1 MQPENW
7 LRGRFRAE
15 CERGWLD
22 VDFTLAPT
30 QPPRLQFLRLTSGM
44 PPDDGLAT
52 AARGPAAAGTS
63 PRETTCVP

>member
-1 MQPENW
+1 VQPENW

-30 QPPRLQFLRLTSGM
+30 QPPRLQSLRLTPVDAGE
-44 PPDDGLAT
+44 
-52 AARGPAAAGTS
+52 PAAAGFPS